1 MNKKSYIILERIC
14 GNRWFP
20 LLFIPIAICFLLL
33 YSFTTSPLFLN
44 DGMDS
49 AVFKTMGLA
58 ILKGKIPY
66 VDIFDHKGPILYFI
80 NALGQWLIPG
90 RMGIFLLQVM
100 GLSVAMLYW
109 FKTATLFIYKVWS
122 FLSVLIALFIFGGV
136 IQEGNQ
142 CEEWMMYFFSIALY
156 YAFYY
161 IVKLSGRTHPLKY
174 SILYGLCFGLAF
186 FIRPNDAVAILGG
199 IMTGIT
205 VLLIYKKE
213 YKSAVLNAL
222 CFAVGFV
229 VVAIP
234 VISYFLYY
242 RAVDEMIY
250 GLLGFNKSY
259 AGGAFALLKS
269 VLLGQKLALLLV
281 FLSFVLLV
289 YEIKT
294 YRPLLIVL
302 LPVLFFEWLL
312 MGTNF
317 FPHYYIVLMPI
328 YLTNI
333 VFIVLLC
340 LKKRKSWSLII
351 LSIAILFV
359 SAGVSNRAILELS
372 SRSTKDRL
380 IPFARGRAYNRIKS
394 FYKETGMLLSVI
406 PEKETD
412 SLWNYNLRWY
422 GGGVSDCSAFSILW
436 HNGIVQC
443 NLITYGSNDLLH
455 EKDEIIIRKPLWV
468 VLDEDSFEKKNDAE
482 IAFISSNYDL
492 LASTDT
498 TICKLELYR
507 KK

>member
-1 MNKKSYIILERIC
+1 MKKLYCFLDRIC
-14 GNRWFP
+14 SNRWFP
-20 LLFIPIAICFLLL
+20 LLFIPIAVCFLLL

-80 NALGQWLIPG
+80 NAFGQWLIPG
-90 RMGIFLLQVM
+90 RMGVFLLQVV
-100 GLSVAMLYW
+100 GLSVALFYW
-109 FKTATLFIYKVWS
+109 FKTANLFINKIWS

-156 YAFYY
+156 YVFYY
-161 IVKLSGRTHPLKY
+161 IVKQSERTHPLKY
-174 SILYGLCFGLAF
+174 SVLYGLCFGMAF
-186 FIRPNDAVAILGG
+186 FIRPNDAVSILGG

-213 YKSAVLNAL
+213 YKSAVFNAL
-222 CFAVGFV
+222 CFAVGFIV
-229 VVAIP
+229 VVIP
-234 VISYFLYY
+234 VISFFLYY
-242 RAVDEMIY
+242 SAVDEMIY

-259 AGGAFALLKS
+259 AGGASAILKS
-269 VLLGQKLALLLV
+269 VLLGQKSALLLV

-312 MGTNF
+312 MGTNAF
-317 FPHYYIVLMPI
+317 AHYYIVLMPI
-328 YLTNI
+328 YLTII

-340 LKKRKSWSLII
+340 LKKKKSWSLII

-359 SAGVSNRAILELS
+359 SASVSNRAILELS
-372 SRSTKDRL
+372 SSSTKDRL
-380 IPFARGRAYNRIKS
+380 IPFAHGRAYNRIKD
-394 FYKETGMLLSVI
+394 FYKETDMLLSAI

-412 SLWNYNLRWY
+412 SIWNYNLRWES
-422 GGGVSDCSAFSILW
+422 GGVSDCSAFSILW

-455 EKDEIIIRKPLWV
+455 EKDDIKIRKTLWV
-468 VLDEDSFEKKNDAE
+468 VLDEESFEKKNDAE

-492 LASTDT
+492 VASTDT
-498 TICKLELYR
+498 TICKLELYHR
-507 KK
+507 K